1 MADLSVG
8 RVAAVAQCIDHRVL
22 EVRASPPS
30 DEAIGIAAPTLFL
43 QKWRDRL
50 PQAFLHVDNGAVLIE
65 DQHLDLA
72 LEDVRAFHALAL
84 MLWRWRAPIG
94 LQPSA
99 PAAGSSAALA
109 ASPTWR
115 IRRL

>member
-22 EVRASPPS
+22 EVCASPPG
-30 DEAIGIAAPTLFL
+30 DEAIGIALPTLFL

-50 PQAFLHVDNGAVLIE
+50 AQALLHVDNGAVLIE

-72 LEDVRAFHALAL
+72 LEDVRAFHALSL
-84 MLWRWRAPIG
+84 MPWR
-94 LQPSA
+94 
-99 PAAGSSAALA
+99 
-109 ASPTWR
+109 
-115 IRRL
+115 